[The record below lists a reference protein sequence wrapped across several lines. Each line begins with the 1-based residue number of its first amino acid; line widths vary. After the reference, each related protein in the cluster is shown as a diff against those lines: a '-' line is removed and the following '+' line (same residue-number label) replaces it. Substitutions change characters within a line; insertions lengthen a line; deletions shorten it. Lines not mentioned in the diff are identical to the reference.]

1 MPLNFNFPEK
11 KNPLTS
17 DQIQKH
23 NQKSKNKK
31 EKSKKPKSSKQ
42 KTTNN
47 NNNNNNLKPPFL
59 NSPTTTTT
67 SAPFDLFLD
76 LDYQTTI
83 LETTTSNQQDRYHF
97 SSSYNLMPSIYLG
110 HVLFNEHNLLLPLQN
125 KTLNKNIGNL

>member
-23 NQKSKNKK
+23 SQKSKNKK
-31 EKSKKPKSSKQ
+31 EKTKKPKSSKQ

-47 NNNNNNLKPPFL
+47 NNNNNLKPPL
-59 NSPTTTTT
+59 PNSPTTTTA

-125 KTLNKNIGNL
+125 KTLNKNTGNL